1 MRRRRRTLTRAMKRI
16 LSAVC
21 LSLVVACDKPAPPP
35 ADTAT
40 AVTPPPAPAAPAV
53 DPAPA
58 TFKVR
63 FETSKGPI
71 VIQFNRDWAPN
82 GVDRVHQLVQSGFYD
97 DVRFFR
103 VVPNFVVQ
111 FGMHGDPATNSRWV
125 GQPLKDDPVKQS
137 NKRGTVTFA
146 KSMMPDSRT
155 AQLFINLVDNGPA
168 LDPPS
173 QQGFAPIGEV
183 VEGMSVVERLY
194 SGYGGEP
201 SDRQGEIAGGGNAF
215 LKQAYPKL
223 DFVRTA
229 RVVK

>member
-1 MRRRRRTLTRAMKRI
+1 MKRI
-16 LSAVC
+16 VAAVIVSF
-21 LSLVVACDKPAPPP
+21 LVACDKPAPPP

-40 AVTPPPAPAAPAV
+40 AVAPTPPPATPAV
-53 DPAPA
+53 DPAPS

-71 VIQFNRDWAPN
+71 VIQFTREWSPN
-82 GVDRVHQLVQSGFYD
+82 GVDRVYQLVQANYYD

-103 VVPNFVVQ
+103 VLPGFIVQ
-111 FGMHGDPATNSRWV
+111 FGMHGDPATNSRYV
-125 GQPLKDDPVKQS
+125 AQPVRDDPVKQT
-137 NKRGTVTFA
+137 NKRGMVTFA

-155 AQLFINLVDNGPA
+155 TQLFINVADNGPM

-183 VEGMSVVERLY
+183 IEGMSVVDRLY
-194 SGYGGEP
+194 SEYGEAA
-201 SDRQGEIAGGGNAF
+201 SQRQPEIAAGGNAF
-215 LKQAYPKL
+215 LNREFPKL

-229 RVVK
+229 RIVK